1 MKDKNRTIDMNTILN
16 PVRMR
21 IIQSLITKKN
31 ITTNELSESMN
42 DIPKTT
48 LYRHVR
54 ILIDSDILSVVSE
67 KKIRGSVERTLAL
80 NLSSLTDLSTPE
92 NAVKNTFGF
101 LMNIYA
107 RFEKYLTENKDNLA
121 KQKVFCSNSVMM
133 MSDEEFDS
141 YLMEMNALF
150 QKYNLESTENR
161 KARDIS
167 IISSPVE
174 ES

>member
-1 MKDKNRTIDMNTILN
+1 
-16 PVRMR
+16 
-21 IIQSLITKKN
+21 
-31 ITTNELSESMN
+31 
-42 DIPKTT
+42 
-48 LYRHVR
+48 
-54 ILIDSDILSVVSE
+54 
-67 KKIRGSVERTLAL
+67 VERTLAL

-121 KQKVFCSNSVMM
+121 KQKVFCSNSVLM

-141 YLMEMNALF
+141 YLMEMNAIF

-167 IISSPVE
+167 IISSPIE

>member
-1 MKDKNRTIDMNTILN
+1 MKDKNRTNDMNTILN

-21 IIQSLITKKN
+21 IIQSLITRKT
-31 ITTNELSESMN
+31 ITTNELCEFMG

-54 ILIDSDILSVVSE
+54 ILIENNILAVVAE

-80 NLSSLTDLSTPE
+80 NLNSLTDLSTPE
-92 NAVKNTFGF
+92 NAAKNTFGF

-107 RFEKYLTENKDNLA
+107 RFEKYITANKDNIA
-121 KQKVFCSNSVMM
+121 KQKVFCSNTVMM

-141 YLMEMNALF
+141 YLLELNALF
-150 QKYNLESTENR
+150 QKFNLESSEKR
-161 KARDIS
+161 KPRDIS

-174 ES
+174 EN